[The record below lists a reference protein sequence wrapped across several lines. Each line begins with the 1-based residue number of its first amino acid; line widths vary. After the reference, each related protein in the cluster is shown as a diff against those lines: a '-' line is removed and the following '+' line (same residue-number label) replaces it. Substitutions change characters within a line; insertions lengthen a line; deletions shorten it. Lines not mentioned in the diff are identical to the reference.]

1 VQVHQ
6 EFVVQDKH
14 YAGDN
19 HFLAGRNADFGI
31 CDGIIVASNNN
42 ANAIIHSKHYNSTA
56 MSKQMEEPMTQM
68 PVSHATTAVVP
79 SSSTVSTTIVSAQMP
94 TNVDDTLI
102 GAIVGGIAG
111 LLVIVAAIAWCVV
124 IDRRRRL
131 APDRDHGHAMSD
143 VRDAGPVYSSVRP
156 VSNIYDDVDGV
167 RAQQM

>member
-1 VQVHQ
+1 
-6 EFVVQDKH
+6 
-14 YAGDN
+14 
-19 HFLAGRNADFGI
+19 
-31 CDGIIVASNNN
+31 
-42 ANAIIHSKHYNSTA
+42 
-56 MSKQMEEPMTQM
+56 
-68 PVSHATTAVVP
+68 
-79 SSSTVSTTIVSAQMP
+79 MP

>member
-1 VQVHQ
+1 MRATTISLR
-6 EFVVQDKH
+6 D
-14 YAGDN
+14 AT
-19 HFLAGRNADFGI
+19 LTS
-31 CDGIIVASNNN
+31 ASVMGSSSP
-42 ANAIIHSKHYNSTA
+42 AITMQMQSFIPSTTTATA

>member
-1 VQVHQ
+1 MRATTISLRDAT
-6 EFVVQDKH
+6 VVVLGMNDCICIVI
-14 YAGDN
+14 AGDDDPITD
-19 HFLAGRNADFGI
+19 AEVSA
-31 CDGIIVASNNN
+31 
-42 ANAIIHSKHYNSTA
+42 TA